1 MKARAVNLTFTKG
14 NNMTEKD
21 IIKILIRELGWTQL
35 MLAQSLGYNTQSAIG
50 NRLRDS
56 NGMRVDSLVRIL
68 DKLGYE
74 LVIRSKAKQNR
85 NSWIIDYKEENE

>member
-1 MKARAVNLTFTKG
+1 
-14 NNMTEKD
+14 MTEKD
-21 IIKILIRELGWTQL
+21 IIKMLIRELGWTQL

-68 DKLGYE
+68 DKMGYE